1 MPDGH
6 LRHTPGG
13 YGIPLRRE
21 KNKKERVRDDLTPFL
36 EEPACPTK
44 NRYRVVVGGL
54 GIVFEDYSK
63 LEAKRQF
70 NQFVIQS
77 KTARA
82 APAGKSVT
90 LFKNYEIIGEYY
102 PPARE

>member
-1 MPDGH
+1 
-6 LRHTPGG
+6 
-13 YGIPLRRE
+13 LRRE

-70 NQFVIQS
+70 NQ
-77 KTARA
+77 
-82 APAGKSVT
+82 T
-90 LFKNYEIIGEYY
+90 LLLVNEIFEK
-102 PPARE
+102 PPSRDEKVSGSLTESSTTGTTSLF